1 MMHARFAL
9 LLCCAA
15 LAEACSETTDPGL
28 VSLAGCW
35 NETGNV
41 PGSSLVL
48 QLSESQKT
56 INGTGTFAIEAGASG
71 NLTVTGTRT
80 GSQFALELFYDF
92 GDHRSFLGILRSQ
105 VRFDAYQRNELN
117 NFEATPIPFRR
128 CE

>member
-1 MMHARFAL
+1 MTHARFAL

-15 LAEACSETTDPGL
+15 LAAACSETTDPGL

-56 INGTGTFAIEAGASG
+56 IDGTGHFAIEAGPSG
-71 NLTVTGTRT
+71 TLTVTGSRT
-80 GSQFALELFYDF
+80 GSQFDLELFYDT
-92 GDHRSFLGILRSQ
+92 GVQRSFLGIVLDQ
-105 VRFDAYQRNELN
+105 DHFDAYQRDEQQRL
-117 NFEATPIPFRR
+117 ETTPTPFQR
-128 CE
+128 CT